1 MRERIHHDLNKRI
14 RNRKQEPILD
24 PASKNLQAG
33 ENAAALPVVRHHKA
47 KVAELKRMV
56 YLLVKKESCKRHGKV
71 FCSST
76 CDGEAADGDGRAQSA
91 ARRRLLTYFLDPID

>member
-1 MRERIHHDLNKRI
+1 MRERIHHDFYQRI

-56 YLLVKKESCKRHGKV
+56 YLLVNKKVVSGTGKY
-71 FCSST
+71 
-76 CDGEAADGDGRAQSA
+76 SA
-91 ARRRLLTYFLDPID
+91 VPPVMARLLMVMGVLRARVETYTDVLPRPH

>member
-1 MRERIHHDLNKRI
+1 MRERIHHDFNKRI

-33 ENAAALPVVRHHKA
+33 VNAAALPVVRHHKA

-56 YLLVKKESCKRHGKV
+56 YLLVKKESVSGTGKYSAV
-71 FCSST
+71 PPVMARLLMVM
-76 CDGEAADGDGRAQSA
+76 GELRAQ
-91 ARRRLLTYFLDPID
+91 LEDVY